1 MVNLDPKNFNAE
13 EMIKKD
19 KDHFW
24 HHLTQHKIFETKDP
38 MIITEGDGLI
48 IKDIRGKEY
57 IDATSGGV
65 WCVNVGY
72 GRESIAKVVY
82 EQLKTMAYYAG
93 SAGNIPAILLAEK
106 IISKMPGMSKVYFSN
121 SGSEANEK
129 AFKMVRQGN
138 RKKYPGKDKTK
149 VLFRD
154 RDYHGTT
161 IAALSATG
169 QEQRREDYGPFVPG
183 FAKVPHACCYR
194 CPFGKAYP
202 GCDIDCAKALEDVI
216 LEEGPDTVG
225 AYIVEPITAGG
236 GIIMPVPEYY
246 PMIQEICKK
255 YEVLLIMDEVVN
267 GFGRTGKWFGYQHFD
282 VDPDIV
288 TMAKGMASAY
298 APLSATVT
306 KQGVFDT
313 FLEDADKPM
322 DFFRDISTY
331 GGCTGSLAAGLENVH
346 IMEEESLLENSAKMG
361 EYFIGK
367 LNELADLPVVG
378 QVRGKGLF
386 AGVELVADKA
396 TKEPLDEAR
405 MGKIMADVT
414 AEGVLIGRTN
424 RSFHNN
430 LNNTLTFAPALIA
443 DEAILDRIVDAVRVA
458 LEKASK

>member
-1 MVNLDPKNFNAE
+1 
-13 EMIKKD
+13 
-19 KDHFW
+19 
-24 HHLTQHKIFETKDP
+24 
-38 MIITEGDGLI
+38 
-48 IKDIRGKEY
+48 
-57 IDATSGGV
+57 
-65 WCVNVGY
+65 
-72 GRESIAKVVY
+72 
-82 EQLKTMAYYAG
+82 
-93 SAGNIPAILLAEK
+93 
-106 IISKMPGMSKVYFSN
+106 
-121 SGSEANEK
+121 
-129 AFKMVRQGN
+129 
-138 RKKYPGKDKTK
+138 
-149 VLFRD
+149 
-154 RDYHGTT
+154 
-161 IAALSATG
+161 
-169 QEQRREDYGPFVPG
+169 
-183 FAKVPHACCYR
+183 
-194 CPFGKAYP
+194 
-202 GCDIDCAKALEDVI
+202 
-216 LEEGPDTVG
+216 
-225 AYIVEPITAGG
+225 
-236 GIIMPVPEYY
+236 
-246 PMIQEICKK
+246 
-255 YEVLLIMDEVVN
+255 
-267 GFGRTGKWFGYQHFD
+267 
-282 VDPDIV
+282 
-288 TMAKGMASAY
+288 MASAY